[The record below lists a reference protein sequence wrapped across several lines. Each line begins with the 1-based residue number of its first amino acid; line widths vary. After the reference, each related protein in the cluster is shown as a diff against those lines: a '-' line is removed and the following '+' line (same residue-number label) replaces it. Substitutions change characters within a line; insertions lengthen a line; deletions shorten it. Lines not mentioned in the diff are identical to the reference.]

1 MVDNIQ
7 FNKISPLLSSTEQV
21 IRVDRRPR
29 DSQNPP
35 FNGNQQDKKKK
46 KKKKHPEQ
54 GATRSEVTS
63 AKQPSRQ
70 SGLAAAHQPD
80 KETNLEDGLGKRIID
95 IRV

>member
-1 MVDNIQ
+1 MVDNIH
-7 FNKISPLLSSTEQV
+7 FNKISPLLASTEKV
-21 IRVDRRPR
+21 KRVDRRPR

-35 FNGNQQDKKKK
+35 FKGNQQDKQKK
-46 KKKKHPEQ
+46 KKKKHPEH

-70 SGLAAAHQPD
+70 SRPAAAHPPD
-80 KETNLEDGLGKRIID
+80 KETNPANGPGKRIID